1 MGKSRRTAKEERSM
15 TQKNQRIIN
24 LVTWCSMGALLI
36 FTIYGIKTGIFTDRS
51 RMEALVS
58 GCGIYGPLFFVLI
71 QIVQVVSIQ
80 D

>member
-1 MGKSRRTAKEERSM
+1 M

-58 GCGIYGPLFFVLI
+58 GCGIYGHCSLC
-71 QIVQVVSIQ
+71 
-80 D
+80 